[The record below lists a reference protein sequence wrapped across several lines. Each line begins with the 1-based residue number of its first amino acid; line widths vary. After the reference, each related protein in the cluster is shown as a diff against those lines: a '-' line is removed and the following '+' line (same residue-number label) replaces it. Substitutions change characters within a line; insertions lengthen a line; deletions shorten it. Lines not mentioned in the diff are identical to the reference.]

1 MNDFDNKV
9 KEIIK
14 FISKSDKKT
23 IKNKLH
29 DILEYNKFCPVVL
42 GKGSF
47 GKAYIPESKNI
58 EINIDNKKVY
68 LPIVVKEAITSEY
81 KDATKP
87 DLNIDIFGKNLYI
100 IGNFNGITSEAII
113 LMHIKQLCTKT
124 VHLPLILGYGTCL
137 ENNKINKIITT
148 RLGLDKE
155 IEVDLTGKVYGD
167 KKKITHKSYIT
178 TLEDLYNFIYYSK
191 NKDGSVILPNGIKC
205 DNISE
210 LYDYICISYLATF
223 HLLTENKIYPDDMH
237 NGNIFIR
244 WLNDTSYYNNENIK
258 DCKNIIYKVNNKYYK
273 IKTFGFV
280 IVFGD
285 TGSFLLEAKKNVFIL
300 GFKNFD
306 EEKEKMMRNAIKN
319 NSAIIQDHDMIIPN
333 EFIKSIAY
341 KILNSE
347 PYNLYPKWN
356 RWGENITKNLSTPEL
371 LDFYYKKYGVDKY
384 TKNKNT
390 IFIKMGGSALLP

>member
-1 MNDFDNKV
+1 MNNFDDKV
-9 KEIIK
+9 NEIIK

-29 DILEYNKFCPVVL
+29 NILKYNKFCPVVL
-42 GKGSF
+42 GSGTA

-58 EINIDNKKVY
+58 EVNINNKKVY
-68 LPIVVKEAITSEY
+68 LPVVVKEANNLTDELDIM
-81 KDATKP
+81 
-87 DLNIDIFGKNLYI
+87 IDIVGNKLYI
-100 IGNFNGITSEAII
+100 IGINNGIASEAII
-113 LMHIKQLCTKT
+113 LMYIKQLYKKT

-137 ENNKINKIITT
+137 ETTKINKIITI
-148 RLGLDKE
+148 RHGLDND
-155 IEVDLTGKVYGD
+155 IEVDLTGKVYEKN
-167 KKKITHKSYIT
+167 KKHKSYIT
-178 TLEDLYNFIYYSK
+178 TFADLFNYIYFSK

-223 HLLTENKIYPDDMH
+223 HLLTENKIYPKDMDPS
-237 NGNIFIR
+237 NIFIH

-280 IVFGD
+280 IVLGD
-285 TGSFLLEAKKNVFIL
+285 AGCFLLQAKKDVIIVGYENYF
-300 GFKNFD
+300 
-306 EEKEKMMRNAIKN
+306 ETKEKMLCNYTKDNIDIIRNHN
-319 NSAIIQDHDMIIPN
+319 MITPN

-347 PYNLYPKWN
+347 PYNLYP
-356 RWGENITKNLSTPEL
+356 RYSHWGENITKNLSTPEL
-371 LDFYYKKYGVDKY
+371 LDFYYKKYGIDKY
-384 TKNKNT
+384 TKDKET
-390 IFIKMGGSALLP
+390 ILIKT

>member
-1 MNDFDNKV
+1 MDKV
-9 KEIIK
+9 NEIIN

-23 IKNKLH
+23 IKNKLL
-29 DILEYNKFCPVVL
+29 DIIEYHKFCPTVL
-42 GKGSF
+42 GQGAF

-58 EINIDNKKVY
+58 EVNIDNKKVN
-68 LPIVVKEAITSEY
+68 LPIVVKEVITSEY
-81 KDATKP
+81 KDVNKP
-87 DLNIDIFGKNLYI
+87 DINFDIIGNNLYI
-100 IGNFNGITSEAII
+100 IGNFNGITTEAII
-113 LMHIKQLCTKT
+113 LMYIKQLCSKT

-137 ENNKINKIITT
+137 EKTKINKIITT

-155 IEVDLTGKVYGD
+155 IEVDLTGKVYGN
-167 KKKITHKSYIT
+167 KKKITHKSFIT

-223 HLLTENKIYPDDMH
+223 HLLTENKIYPKDMIPS
-237 NGNIFIR
+237 NIFIH
-244 WLNDTSYYNNENIK
+244 WLNDTSYYNNQNIK
-258 DCKNIIYKVNNKYYK
+258 DCKYIIYNINNKYFK

-280 IVFGD
+280 IVLGD
-285 TGSFLLEAKKNVFIL
+285 TGCFLLEAKKDVFII
-300 GFKNFD
+300 GYENFF
-306 EEKEKMMRNAIKN
+306 ETKEKMLRNATKDNID
-319 NSAIIQDHDMIIPN
+319 IIRNHDMITPN

-347 PYNLYPKWN
+347 PYNLYPKYSH
-356 RWGENITKNLSTPEL
+356 WGENITKSLSTSEL
-371 LDFYYKKYGVDKY
+371 LDFYYKKYGIDKY

-390 IFIKMGGSALLP
+390 ILIKI

>member
-1 MNDFDNKV
+1 MNHFDNKV

-29 DILEYNKFCPVVL
+29 NILEYNKFCPIVL
-42 GKGSF
+42 GQGAF

-58 EINIDNKKVY
+58 EVNIDNKKVN
-68 LPIVVKEAITSEY
+68 LPIVVKEVITSEN
-81 KDATKP
+81 KDVNKP
-87 DLNIDIFGKNLYI
+87 DINFDIIGNNLYI

-113 LMHIKQLCTKT
+113 LMYIKQLCTKT

-155 IEVDLTGKVYGD
+155 IEVDLTGKVYGKN
-167 KKKITHKSYIT
+167 KKHKSYIT
-178 TLEDLYNFIYYSK
+178 TLEDLYNYIYYSK

-205 DNISE
+205 ENISE

-223 HLLTENKIYPDDMH
+223 HLLTENKIYPKDMQPS
-237 NGNIFIR
+237 NIFIH

-280 IVFGD
+280 IVLGD
-285 TGSFLLEAKKNVFIL
+285 AGCFLLQAKKDVIIVGYENYFETKV
-300 GFKNFD
+300 
-306 EEKEKMMRNAIKN
+306 KMLCNYTIDNIDIIRN
-319 NSAIIQDHDMIIPN
+319 HDMITPN

-347 PYNLYPKWN
+347 PYNLYPKYSH
-356 RWGENITKNLSTPEL
+356 WGENITKNLSTPEL
-371 LDFYYKKYGVDKY
+371 LDFYYKKYGIDKY

-390 IFIKMGGSALLP
+390 IFIKI

>member
-1 MNDFDNKV
+1 MDKV
-9 KEIIK
+9 KEIIT

-23 IKNKLH
+23 IKNKLL
-29 DILEYNKFCPVVL
+29 DIIEYHKFCPTVL
-42 GKGSF
+42 GQGAF

-58 EINIDNKKVY
+58 EVNIDNKKVN

-81 KDATKP
+81 KDVNKP
-87 DLNIDIFGKNLYI
+87 DINFDIIGNNLYI
-100 IGNFNGITSEAII
+100 IGNFNGITTEAII
-113 LMHIKQLCTKT
+113 LMYIKQLCSKT

-137 ENNKINKIITT
+137 QNNKINKIITT

-155 IEVDLTGKVYGD
+155 IEVDLTGKVYGN
-167 KKKITHKSYIT
+167 KKKITHKSFIT

-223 HLLTENKIYPDDMH
+223 HLLTENKIYPKDMIPS
-237 NGNIFIR
+237 NIFIH
-244 WLNDTSYYNNENIK
+244 WLNDTSYYNNQNIK
-258 DCKNIIYKVNNKYYK
+258 DCKYIIYNINNKYFK
-273 IKTFGFV
+273 IKIFGFV
-280 IVFGD
+280 IVLGD
-285 TGSFLLEAKKNVFIL
+285 TGCFLLEAKKDVFIV
-300 GFKNFD
+300 GYENFF
-306 EEKEKMMRNAIKN
+306 ETKEKMLRNATKDNID
-319 NSAIIQDHDMIIPN
+319 IIRNHDMITPN

-347 PYNLYPKWN
+347 PYNLYPKYSH
-356 RWGENITKNLSTPEL
+356 WGENITKSLSTSEL

-390 IFIKMGGSALLP
+390 ILIKI

>member
-1 MNDFDNKV
+1 MNHFDNKV

-29 DILEYNKFCPVVL
+29 NILEYNKFCPIIL
-42 GKGSF
+42 GQGAF

-58 EINIDNKKVY
+58 EVNIDGKKIY
-68 LPIVVKEAITSEY
+68 LPIVVKEVIISEY
-81 KDATKP
+81 KDIDKP
-87 DLNIDIFGKNLYI
+87 DINFDI
-100 IGNFNGITSEAII
+100 IGNKIYIVGNSNGITAEAII
-113 LMHIKQLCTKT
+113 LIYIKRLYTKT

-155 IEVDLTGKVYGD
+155 IEVDLTGKVYGKN
-167 KKKITHKSYIT
+167 KKHKSYIT
-178 TLEDLYNFIYYSK
+178 TLEDLYNYIYYSK
-191 NKDGSVILPNGIKC
+191 NKDGVILPNGIKC
-205 DNISE
+205 ENISE

-237 NGNIFIR
+237 NGNIFIH

-280 IVFGD
+280 IVLGD
-285 TGSFLLEAKKNVFIL
+285 SGNFFLEAKKDVIIV
-300 GFKNFD
+300 GFGSYDNK
-306 EEKEKMMRNAIKN
+306 KMMIGAKN
-319 NSAIIQDHDMIIPN
+319 NNNIDIIRNHDMITPN

-341 KILNSE
+341 KILNSD
-347 PYNLYPKWN
+347 PYNLYPKYSH
-356 RWGENITKNLSTPEL
+356 WGENITKNLSTPEL

-390 IFIKMGGSALLP
+390 ILIKI

>member
-29 DILEYNKFCPVVL
+29 NILEYNKFCPIIL
-42 GKGSF
+42 GQGAF

-58 EINIDNKKVY
+58 EVNIDGKKVY
-68 LPIVVKEAITSEY
+68 LPIVVKEVITSEY
-81 KDATKP
+81 KDVNKP
-87 DLNIDIFGKNLYI
+87 DINFDIIGNNLYI
-100 IGNFNGITSEAII
+100 IGNFHGITSEAII
-113 LMHIKQLCTKT
+113 LMYIKQLCTKT

-137 ENNKINKIITT
+137 ENNKINKIIAT

-155 IEVDLTGKVYGD
+155 IEVDLTGKVYG
-167 KKKITHKSYIT
+167 KNIKHKSYIT
-178 TLEDLYNFIYYSK
+178 TLEDLYNYIYYSK

-205 DNISE
+205 ENISE

-223 HLLTENKIYPDDMH
+223 HLLTENKIYPKDMDPS
-237 NGNIFIR
+237 NIFIH

-280 IVFGD
+280 IVLGD
-285 TGSFLLEAKKNVFIL
+285 AGCFLLQAKKDVIIV
-300 GFKNFD
+300 GFENYF
-306 EEKEKMMRNAIKN
+306 ETKEKMLCNYTKDNID
-319 NSAIIQDHDMIIPN
+319 IIQNHNMITPN

-347 PYNLYPKWN
+347 PYNLYP
-356 RWGENITKNLSTPEL
+356 RYSHWGENITKNLSTPEL

-390 IFIKMGGSALLP
+390 IFIKI

>member
-1 MNDFDNKV
+1 MNHFDNKV

-23 IKNKLH
+23 IKNNLQN
-29 DILEYNKFCPVVL
+29 ILEYNKFCPVVL
-42 GKGSF
+42 GQGAF

-58 EINIDNKKVY
+58 EVNIDGKKVN
-68 LPIVVKEAITSEY
+68 LPIVVKEAIDSED
-81 KDATKP
+81 KDIDKP
-87 DLNIDIFGKNLYI
+87 DINFDIIGNKIYI
-100 IGNFNGITSEAII
+100 VGNFNGITAEAII
-113 LMHIKQLCTKT
+113 LMYIKRLYTKT
-124 VHLPLILGYGTCL
+124 VHLQLILGYGTCL
-137 ENNKINKIITT
+137 ENKKINKIITT

-155 IEVDLTGKVYGD
+155 IEVDLTGKVYG
-167 KKKITHKSYIT
+167 KNKKIIHKSFIT

-191 NKDGSVILPNGIKC
+191 NKDDSVILPNGIKC

-237 NGNIFIR
+237 NGNIFIH

-258 DCKNIIYKVNNKYYK
+258 NCKNIIYKVNNKYYK

-280 IVFGD
+280 IVLGD
-285 TGSFLLEAKKNVFIL
+285 SGNFFLEAKKDVIIV
-300 GFKNFD
+300 GFGSNDNK
-306 EEKEKMMRNAIKN
+306 KMMIGAKN
-319 NSAIIQDHDMIIPN
+319 NNIDIIRNHDMIIPN

-347 PYNLYPKWN
+347 PYNLYP
-356 RWGENITKNLSTPEL
+356 RYSHWGENITKNLSTPEL
-371 LDFYYKKYGVDKY
+371 LDFYYKKYGIDKY

-390 IFIKMGGSALLP
+390 IFIKN

>member
-29 DILEYNKFCPVVL
+29 NILEYNKFCPIIL
-42 GKGSF
+42 GQGAF

-58 EINIDNKKVY
+58 EVNIDGKKVY
-68 LPIVVKEAITSEY
+68 LPIVVKEVITSEY
-81 KDATKP
+81 KDVNKP
-87 DLNIDIFGKNLYI
+87 DINFDIIGNNLYI
-100 IGNFNGITSEAII
+100 IGNFHGITSEAII
-113 LMHIKQLCTKT
+113 LMYIKQLCTKT

-137 ENNKINKIITT
+137 ENNKINKIIAT

-167 KKKITHKSYIT
+167 KKKIIHKSYIT
-178 TLEDLYNFIYYSK
+178 TLEDLYNYIYYSK

-223 HLLTENKIYPDDMH
+223 HLLTENKIYPKDMDPS
-237 NGNIFIR
+237 NIFIH

-280 IVFGD
+280 IVLGD
-285 TGSFLLEAKKNVFIL
+285 AGCFLLQAKKDVIIVGYENYF
-300 GFKNFD
+300 
-306 EEKEKMMRNAIKN
+306 ETKEKMLCN
-319 NSAIIQDHDMIIPN
+319 
-333 EFIKSIAY
+333 
-341 KILNSE
+341 
-347 PYNLYPKWN
+347 
-356 RWGENITKNLSTPEL
+356 
-371 LDFYYKKYGVDKY
+371 
-384 TKNKNT
+384 
-390 IFIKMGGSALLP
+390 

>member
-1 MNDFDNKV
+1 MDKV
-9 KEIIK
+9 NEIIK

-29 DILEYNKFCPVVL
+29 NILEYNKFCPIVL
-42 GKGSF
+42 GQGAF

-58 EINIDNKKVY
+58 EVNIDNKKVN
-68 LPIVVKEAITSEY
+68 LPIVVKEANDSTNHE
-81 KDATKP
+81 P
-87 DLNIDIFGKNLYI
+87 DINIDIIGNKLYI
-100 IGNFNGITSEAII
+100 VGNNNGITAEAII
-113 LMHIKQLCTKT
+113 LMYIKQLYKKT

-137 ENNKINKIITT
+137 EINKINKIITT
-148 RLGLDKE
+148 RHGLDKE
-155 IEVDLTGKVYGD
+155 IEVDLTGKVYGQS
-167 KKKITHKSYIT
+167 KKIIHKSYIT
-178 TLEDLYNFIYYSK
+178 TLKDLFNYIYYSK

-237 NGNIFIR
+237 EGNIFIH

-258 DCKNIIYKVNNKYYK
+258 DCKNIIYKVKNKYYK

-280 IVFGD
+280 IIFGD
-285 TGSFLLEAKKNVFIL
+285 TGCFFLEAKKDIIIA
-300 GFKNFD
+300 GFGYVDKKMKNPH
-306 EEKEKMMRNAIKN
+306 KMMMSCATNNNIDIIRN
-319 NSAIIQDHDMIIPN
+319 HDILTPN
-333 EFIKSIAY
+333 EFKNSIAY
-341 KILNSE
+341 EILNSN
-347 PYNLYPKWN
+347 PYNLYPINPVWKMWN
-356 RWGENITKNLSTPEL
+356 EKLIGYKLSTPEL

-390 IFIKMGGSALLP
+390 ILIKI